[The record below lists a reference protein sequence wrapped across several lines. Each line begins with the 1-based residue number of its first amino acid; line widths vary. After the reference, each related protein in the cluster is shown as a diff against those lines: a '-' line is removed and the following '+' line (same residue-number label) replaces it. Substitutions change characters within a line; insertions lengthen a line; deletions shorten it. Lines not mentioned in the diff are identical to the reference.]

1 LNRVQ
6 VDVVADTGPL
16 NYQFNATRDD
26 RTAMAP
32 DGAYRRLIDHA
43 HVGGDDL
50 PAPIETNPCLY
61 LAADLPDALAR

>member
-1 LNRVQ
+1 
-6 VDVVADTGPL
+6 
-16 NYQFNATRDD
+16 
-26 RTAMAP
+26 MAP